1 MRIFVVM
8 PAYNEEST
16 IAGVMEELFKRG
28 FNLVVVDDG
37 SSDETYKA
45 AENAG
50 RTHGDQF
57 HLYKHLLN
65 RGLGGALRTGIEA
78 ALIHNA
84 DVVVTFDADGQHD
97 PDDIMKVCR
106 PIMDGEADVVIGV
119 RDFEHMPGSKKFGNT
134 VMNLITWIFYGMKV
148 NDSQSGLRAF
158 KREAAM
164 ILEINAR
171 DYGVSSEIV
180 GEIKRHKL
188 RLKEVPMKTIYTD
201 YSMTKG
207 TNLKVGLRIL
217 GKLMM
222 NIFK

>member
-1 MRIFVVM
+1 MSIFVVM

-50 RTHGDQF
+50 RLHGDQF

-78 ALIHNA
+78 AILHDAEII
-84 DVVVTFDADGQHD
+84 VTFDADGQHD
-97 PDDIMKVCR
+97 PDDVMRVCK
-106 PIMDGEADVVIGV
+106 PIIDGEADVVVGV
-119 RDFEHMPGSKKFGNT
+119 RDFEHMPDSKKFGNT
-134 VMNLITWIFYGMKV
+134 VMNIITWLFYGIKV
-148 NDSQSGLRAF
+148 KDSQSGLRAF

-164 ILEINAR
+164 MIDINAR

-180 GEIKRHKL
+180 GEIRRHKL
-188 RLKEVPMKTIYTD
+188 NLKEVPMKTIYTD

-207 TNLKVGLRIL
+207 TNLKVGLKIL
-217 GKLMM
+217 GKLIM

>member
-1 MRIFVVM
+1 MSIFVVM

-16 IAGVMEELFKRG
+16 IAGVIEELFNRG

-37 SSDETYKA
+37 STDETYKV

-50 RTHGDQF
+50 RVHENQF

-78 ALIHNA
+78 ALHHDAEI
-84 DVVVTFDADGQHD
+84 VVTFDADGQHD
-97 PDDIMKVCR
+97 PDDIMKVCQ
-106 PIMDGEADVVIGV
+106 PIRDGEADVVIGV
-119 RDFEHMPGSKKFGNT
+119 RDFNHMPDSKKFGNT
-134 VMNLITWIFYGMKV
+134 VMNIITRIFYGINVK
-148 NDSQSGLRAF
+148 DSQSGLRAF
-158 KREAAM
+158 KREAARSM
-164 ILEINAR
+164 EINAR

-180 GEIKRHKL
+180 GEIRRHKL

-201 YSMTKG
+201 YSMKKG
-207 TNLKVGLRIL
+207 TNLNVGLRIL
-217 GKLMM
+217 AKLIM

>member
-1 MRIFVVM
+1 MSIFVVM

-16 IAGVMEELFKRG
+16 ITGVMEELFNRG

-37 SSDETYKA
+37 SSDETYKV

-50 RTHGDQF
+50 RVHEDHF

-78 ALIHNA
+78 ALLHDAEII
-84 DVVVTFDADGQHD
+84 VTFDADGQHD
-97 PDDIMKVCR
+97 PDDIMNVCQ
-106 PIMDGEADVVIGV
+106 PIMDGEADVVIGI
-119 RDFEHMPGSKKFGNT
+119 RDFNHMPDSKKFGNT
-134 VMNLITWIFYGMKV
+134 VMNIITWIFYGMKV

-158 KREAAM
+158 KREAAE
-164 ILEINAR
+164 IIEINAR

-188 RLKEVPMKTIYTD
+188 LLKEVPMKTIYTD
-201 YSMTKG
+201 YSMAKG
-207 TNLKVGLRIL
+207 TNLKVGLKIL
-217 GKLMM
+217 GKLMK